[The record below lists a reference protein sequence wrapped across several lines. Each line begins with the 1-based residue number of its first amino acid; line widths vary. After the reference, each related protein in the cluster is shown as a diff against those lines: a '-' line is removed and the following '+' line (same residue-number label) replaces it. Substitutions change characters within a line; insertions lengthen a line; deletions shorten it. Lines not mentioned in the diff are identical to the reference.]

1 MGEEKKIDLSQ
12 FREKFAREAKARLG
26 RLNGG
31 LVYLE
36 KNPGD
41 GKLED
46 DILRE
51 AHTLKGAARMMG
63 LSRIAEVAMRFEEAL
78 GRRRDKAVQDNH
90 DLTDAL
96 FAALD
101 ALSKMVDAL
110 SQPPREEI
118 DVEGVL
124 DRLNLAQ
131 VPIEEPPAAE
141 STLSA
146 QAVPSPGGTPALPPA
161 ADASGAAVPFPGYSE
176 AGSGIRVEPGRLE
189 SISNLLTN
197 AVAHHQRQVELRE
210 RIGEFGTWYRRT
222 AANLLAAV
230 QDGLAQGEVSSA
242 FARRVAPLLDE
253 GKSAFQE
260 IGTQLSELRR
270 RENVIAGS
278 LTQNLDDIRLEI
290 MSIRMVPLAPLFESF
305 RVMASALS
313 RELGKEAEVIVRGG
327 KTEIDRKVAEALAE
341 PMTHI
346 LRNAIDHGIEIP
358 AARARAGKPPK
369 GRVVITATPKK
380 GRVVIEVE
388 DDGRGIDP
396 NEVRDAAIRKGMIT
410 EKAAW
415 KLDER
420 ELLGFV
426 FRSGFSTMKA
436 MSGVS
441 GRGIGMDVVRATAE
455 RFNGTAEIHSDPG
468 KGTRVVMELPFS
480 MAVSRVLLFLS
491 GGQHFAIPVMHVDRV
506 RRFTG
511 REVVTVEGR
520 KSLRMDDGPV
530 PLVWLNRLLGLPD
543 ADGGADGYL
552 AVMVRQSR
560 KRIAVVIDRDEGESE
575 VVVRDLGRYLGKVPL
590 FMGST
595 ILGTGEVALLLDV
608 YDLVSAVRMSAQTYP
623 EGVGEGDRP
632 LVDADILV
640 VDDSLLV
647 REMQQRILF
656 SSGYRVETASGGKA
670 ALERL
675 SRKRYH
681 VVVTGAR
688 MAGMDGI
695 QLLAEAQ
702 KTDYTRDLPFIL
714 VASKEHREDLV
725 RARAAGAKGCVTREE
740 FTPDGMAAM
749 IGSILGRGGGG

>member
-41 GKLED
+41 GKLEG

-51 AHTLKGAARMMG
+51 AHTLKGAARMLG
-63 LSRIAEVAMRFEEAL
+63 LSKISELSQRFEEAL
-78 GRRRDKAVQDNH
+78 QRRRDKAIFANQ

-96 FAALD
+96 FVTLD
-101 ALSKMVDAL
+101 TLSRLVDAL
-110 SQPPREEI
+110 SQPPRDPI
-118 DVEGVL
+118 DVESVI
-124 DRLNLAQ
+124 DRLKLAQ
-131 VPIEEPPAAE
+131 VPVETPVACESPVPAPAA
-141 STLSA
+141 A
-146 QAVPSPGGTPALPPA
+146 PAPA
-161 ADASGAAVPFPGYSE
+161 ATKGSPASVSPPGY
-176 AGSGIRVEPGRLE
+176 ADPGTGTRVDPARLE

-197 AVAHHQRQVELRE
+197 AVSHHQRELELRE
-210 RIGEFGTWYRRT
+210 RLSELGFYYRRT
-222 AANLLAAV
+222 AAGLLAAV
-230 QDGLAQGEVSSA
+230 QDGLAQGEFSPA
-242 FARRVAPLLDE
+242 FARRVTPFVEE

-260 IGTQLSELRR
+260 VGTQRSELKR
-270 RENVIAGS
+270 RESVVATALS
-278 LTQNLDDIRLEI
+278 QNLEELRSEVMVL
-290 MSIRMVPLAPLFESF
+290 RTVPLLPLFDSF
-305 RVMASALS
+305 HLMAGALA
-313 RELGKEAEVIVRGG
+313 RELGKDVEVLVRGG

-341 PMTHI
+341 PLTHI
-346 LRNAIDHGIEIP
+346 LRNAIDHGIELP
-358 AARARAGKPPK
+358 AERERAGKPRK
-369 GRVVITATPKK
+369 GRIVITATPKK
-380 GRVVIEVE
+380 GRVVLEVE

-396 NEVRDAAIRKGMIT
+396 NEVREAAIRKGMVS

-415 KLDER
+415 KLDDR
-420 ELLGFV
+420 ELTDLV
-426 FRSGFSTMKA
+426 YRTGFSTAKT
-436 MSGVS
+436 MSGIS
-441 GRGIGMDVVRATAE
+441 GRGIGMDVVHATAE
-455 RFNGTAEIHSDPG
+455 RFNGTSEIHSNPG

-480 MAVSRVLLFLS
+480 MSVSRILLFLS
-491 GGQHFAIPVMHVDRV
+491 GDQYFALPIMHADGIHPFADRDI
-506 RRFTG
+506 
-511 REVVTVEGR
+511 VTLEGR
-520 KSLRMDDGPV
+520 KSLRLGDTPV

-543 ADGGADGYL
+543 TRGPGDRYL
-552 AVMVRQSR
+552 AVMVRQSG
-560 KRIAVVIDRDEGESE
+560 KRIALVIDRVEGECE
-575 VVVRDLGRYLGKVPL
+575 VIVRDLGKYLGKVPL

-608 YDLVSAVRMSAQTYP
+608 YDLVTAVRMHAETSP
-623 EGVGEGDRP
+623 EGVGEGGRP
-632 LVDADILV
+632 GIDADILV

-681 VVVTGAR
+681 VVVAGVR

-695 QLLAEAQ
+695 QLLAEAR

-714 VASKEHREDLV
+714 VASKELREDLV

-740 FTPDGMAAM
+740 FTPDRMAAM
-749 IGSILGRGGGG
+749 IGTILGRGVGG